1 MLVSPVAAQ
10 QRSMYLQVLFEQDR
24 IGKDLQKTVRYQ
36 TFFNDSTALYA
47 ELFNVLLQCNEQ
59 SFLQAGYANAEW
71 KQDSLFAYVSHG
83 KSYKWLNI
91 KTTNI
96 PDDLLEGSAATFKQL
111 QGKPLL
117 PKLFFEKANKL
128 ISYLENNGYPFASIR
143 LDSIEADSET
153 VSASVQLDFN
163 KMIVFDTAE
172 IIGNV
177 NLKKWYLY
185 KYLGIKE
192 ESVYNEALI
201 TNAQSRLSQ
210 LPYVQVSGKPGVY
223 FYGNKAL
230 PVFSLDNRK
239 ASSIDGIVGFAPNN
253 NTSGNTGRLLVT
265 GELNLKLQ
273 NLGGSG
279 KSVDVN
285 YRSFL
290 GNSQDLKIRLV
301 YPYIFRTNLALD
313 YKLDLL
319 KQDSTF
325 LDVRNEFGLQ
335 YRFIGNDYMKVFY
348 QIQQTA
354 LITIDTSAIKR
365 VRALPEASDI
375 TANSYGV
382 GLKVTRFDYFLNPRR
397 GYAIDITGE
406 IGVKRINRNTT
417 IDALVLTAPDGSS
430 YNIYDSVKLRYI
442 QYRFQGNAEK
452 YFPLGSAMAI
462 RLQGIGGHIVAEN
475 VFVNE
480 LFRIGGIRTLK
491 GFDEQAIFA
500 STYLI
505 ANAELRYLL
514 GQNSNVLLFWNG
526 AYYQNKVRT
535 PQLSDTPF
543 GFGAGFNF
551 ESGVGVFSIFYAVGK
566 EQNNSINFARAKV
579 HFGYINYF

>member
-1 MLVSPVAAQ
+1 MLVSPVTAQ

-24 IGKDLQKTVRYQ
+24 VGKDLQKTIRYQ
-36 TFFNDSTALYA
+36 TFFNDSAGLYA
-47 ELFNVLLQCNEQ
+47 ELSNVLLRCNEQ
-59 SFLQAGYANAEW
+59 SFLQAGYTNTVW
-71 KQDSLFAYVSHG
+71 RQDSFFVYLSHG
-83 KSYKWLNI
+83 KSYRWLRI
-91 KTTNI
+91 RTTNI
-96 PDDLLEGSAATFKQL
+96 PDDLLEGSGSTFKQL

-117 PKLFFEKANKL
+117 PKFFFEKANKL
-128 ISYLENNGYPFASIR
+128 VTYLENNGYPFASVR

-192 ESVYNEALI
+192 ESPYNEALI

-354 LITIDTSAIKR
+354 LITVDTSAIKR
-365 VRALPEASDI
+365 ARALPDASDI
-375 TANSYGV
+375 TTNSYGI

-452 YFPLGSAMAI
+452 YFPLGNAMTF

-535 PQLSDTPF
+535 PRLSDTPF

-566 EQNNSINFARAKV
+566 EQNNAINFARAKV